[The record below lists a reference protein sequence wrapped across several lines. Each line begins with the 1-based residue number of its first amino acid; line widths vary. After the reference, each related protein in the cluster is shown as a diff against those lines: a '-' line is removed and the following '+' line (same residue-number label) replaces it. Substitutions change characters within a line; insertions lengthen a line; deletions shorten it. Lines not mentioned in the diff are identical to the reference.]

1 MKLKRKM
8 SLFFIFAL
16 IVPVTIMLMILLNQ
30 NVTNIREVNK
40 NEVEK
45 TVSIPVW
52 FDWESFYW

>member
-16 IVPVTIMLMILLNQ
+16 IVPVAIMLMILLNQ
-30 NVTNIREVNK
+30 NVANIREVNK

-45 TVSIPVW
+45 TIKPK
-52 FDWESFYW
+52 

>member
-30 NVTNIREVNK
+30 NVSNIREVNK

-45 TVSIPVW
+45 TVGLVNKIT
-52 FDWESFYW
+52 